1 MDADPVVSSSAC
13 SDCNLTLEGTN
24 EDVKPSDE
32 LTFNYPSCS
41 EYDDD
46 EYVTLFKK
54 IDFTISKRPRISS
67 VCWYGPQKH
76 TTDC

>member
-13 SDCNLTLEGTN
+13 SDCNFTLEGTN
-24 EDVKPSDE
+24 EDVKSSDE

-46 EYVTLFKK
+46 E
-54 IDFTISKRPRISS
+54 
-67 VCWYGPQKH
+67 
-76 TTDC
+76 